1 MDERP
6 GESLSKPNYPLEI
19 DADDL
24 ADRPASSTPSRVAT
38 PRHPAPPRPRRGLP
52 WWAGCGLFFIGFVV
66 GVLGLLG
73 GVFLLFGAATAS
85 QPLSAPPNVP
95 GTPDI
100 ATQLSQT
107 YLNTEIKRNLQGTSI
122 KLLNVATLTGLVLD
136 VRDNQQVLV
145 TARVHTLLGDFDIGI
160 TEAVS
165 VQDGQ
170 VVVRSTG
177 EPRLGSTTIPIN
189 LNDAVN
195 AINTLEVQP
204 QINKYVT
211 NVTVDGRILKL
222 IGLTTTTG
230 IITAKFNVQ

>member
-6 GESLSKPNYPLEI
+6 DEPRSKPSYHIEI
-19 DADDL
+19 GADDL
-24 ADRPASSTPSRVAT
+24 ADRPASITSRVGRSRRAD
-38 PRHPAPPRPRRGLP
+38 PPRPRRGLP
-52 WWAGCGLFFIGFVV
+52 WWAGGGLFLIGFVV
-66 GVLGLLG
+66 GVLGLLAG
-73 GVFLLFGAATAS
+73 IFLLFGAATAS
-85 QPLSAPPNVP
+85 QPLTAPTNVP

-107 YLNTEIKRNLQGTSI
+107 YLNTKIKLNLQGTSI

-145 TARVHTLLGDFDIGI
+145 TARVHTVLGDFDIGI
-160 TEAVS
+160 TETVS
-165 VQDGQ
+165 VKNGL

-177 EPRLGSTTIPIN
+177 EPRLGSTNIPIN
-189 LNDAVN
+189 LADVVN

-211 NVTVDGRILKL
+211 NVTVDGRVLKL
-222 IGLTTTTG
+222 TGLTTTIG